1 LDKQF
6 ASQNYKKK
14 KKKKKKKNQFKKT
27 LQKKLPAEKEQ
38 EKVESNT

>member
-14 KKKKKKKNQFKKT
+14 KKKKKKNHFQNT

>member
-14 KKKKKKKNQFKKT
+14 KKKKKNHFQNT